1 MVAPLAHLNFFS
13 IESTKILLQK
23 NGYYPLVIRETST
36 VVFKKLLRNIL
47 RLPLTITVDLL
58 NLRFINALNRINET
72 FINILDLIK
81 GDQMQVIGVKK

>member
-1 MVAPLAHLNFFS
+1 MVSPLAHLNFFS

-23 NGYYPLVIRETST
+23 NGYYPLAIRETST